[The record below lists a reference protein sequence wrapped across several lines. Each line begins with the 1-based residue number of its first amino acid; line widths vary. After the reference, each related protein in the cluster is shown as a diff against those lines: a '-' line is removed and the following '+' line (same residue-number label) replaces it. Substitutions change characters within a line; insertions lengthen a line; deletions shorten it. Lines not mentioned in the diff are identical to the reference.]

1 MKFTHAA
8 LILTAALILGG
19 CKDDSKSQSSSPP
32 PATIS
37 EPAPTATPPT
47 TTPPAVSTSSDESIA
62 PAGYTTTPFLSK
74 DPVRSFKEATYVLK
88 DKTDYAVVM
97 ETDVGR
103 MVLDLYENDTPTTVN
118 SFIWLALH
126 HYYDGIAFHRVVEG
140 FVVQGGDPNTLK
152 ADSSLWGQGGA
163 GYEFG
168 LEIRKKYKY
177 DAKGVLGMARTQDPN
192 SNGSQFY
199 ITLAPTPNL
208 DGQYTIFGKVI
219 EGLDVL
225 DKVQRSVG
233 EAPPTTP
240 TRMTRVFIVEKAR

>member
-37 EPAPTATPPT
+37 EPAPPTP
-47 TTPPAVSTSSDESIA
+47 TPPAATLPAASPSSEPVA
-62 PAGYTTTPFLSK
+62 PDGYTVTAYLSQE
-74 DPVRSFKEATYVLK
+74 PVRSFKEATYVLK

-103 MVLDLYENDTPTTVN
+103 MVLDLYEDDTPTTVN
-118 SFIWLALH
+118 SFVWLTLH

-199 ITLAPTPNL
+199 ITLAPTANL

-225 DKVQRSVG
+225 DKVVRG
-233 EAPPTTP
+233 EPPTTP

>member
-47 TTPPAVSTSSDESIA
+47 TTPPALSTSSEPVA
-62 PAGYTTTPFLSK
+62 PDGYTVTAYLSQE
-74 DPVRSFKEATYVLK
+74 PVRSFKEATYVLK

-103 MVLDLYENDTPTTVN
+103 MVLDLYEDDTPTTVN
-118 SFIWLALH
+118 SFVWLTLH
-126 HYYDGIAFHRVVEG
+126 RYYEGIAFHRVVEG

-152 ADSSLWGQGGA
+152 PDSSLWGQGGA

-168 LEIRKKYKY
+168 LEIRAKYKY

-199 ITLAPTPNL
+199 ITLAPTTNL

-225 DKVQRSVG
+225 DKVVRG
-233 EAPPTTP
+233 EPPTTP

>member
-1 MKFTHAA
+1 MNIIHAA

-19 CKDDSKSQSSSPP
+19 CEDGNKTQSSSPPP

-37 EPAPTATPPT
+37 EPAPTATPPAA
-47 TTPPAVSTSSDESIA
+47 TPPAPSTSSELVA
-62 PAGYTTTPFLSK
+62 PDGYSVTAYLSQT
-74 DPVRSFKEATYVLK
+74 PVRSFKEATYVLK

-103 MVLDLYENDTPTTVN
+103 MVLDLFEDDTPTTVN
-118 SFIWLALH
+118 SFVWLALH
-126 HYYDGIAFHRVVEG
+126 QYYNGIAFHRVVEG
-140 FVVQGGDPNTLK
+140 FVVQGGDPNTLN
-152 ADSSLWGQGGA
+152 ADASSWGQGGA

-168 LEIRKKYKY
+168 LEIRAKYKY
-177 DAKGVLGMARTQDPN
+177 DAKGVLGMARTQDPD

-208 DGQYTIFGKVI
+208 DGQYTIFGKVT

-225 DKVQRSVG
+225 DKITRG
-233 EAPPTTP
+233 EPPATP